1 MNKSLSFAALLAALF
16 SAAPAEAAVNFGGY
30 AGLRLRDEN
39 YSGTAFSQGSS
50 RAASDLMWQYR
61 VRLFASADL
70 GDGYYFKA
78 MATDETEGDGGWNTV
93 TGSETYN
100 LQVSNFSFGRQT
112 ADNGYAIGR
121 LPLNAVNTPILDLT
135 LFPFQPLES
144 PLASVGMDRLFG
156 VNYNTR
162 FLAGNLR
169 ASLFVLDNGSANN
182 TGLEGDG
189 KFNDG
194 YALYLSY
201 SDKVGDITVEPQFIR
216 AVTQT
221 SLPMH
226 YPYTSS
232 WYTHVTPWSAG
243 ASLTVPAGGAK
254 IGLGA
259 FYTRGRN
266 STGYSGINGF
276 TDEPNAGDVD
286 YSGYQIRIKGDY
298 GPVRCYWDYHRTTDK
313 SRTLASEAKYT
324 NNFFWLSYEI
334 PVHKTSS
341 ASFTIQPTLRY
352 LTNKA
357 EGGVTNVNQ
366 QRLRTDL
373 WATVTF

>member
-1 MNKSLSFAALLAALF
+1 MKKMLSFAALFAVCSSAVPAA
-16 SAAPAEAAVNFGGY
+16 AAVNLGGY
-30 AGLRLRDEN
+30 AGIRLRDEN
-39 YSGTAFSQGSS
+39 YSGTAFSAGSS
-50 RAASDLMWQYR
+50 RDASDLMWQYR
-61 VRLFASADL
+61 FRLFASADL

-93 TGSETYN
+93 TGSDTYR
-100 LQVSNFSFGRQT
+100 LQVSNFYFGRQM
-112 ADNGYAIGR
+112 ASCGYSIGR

-156 VNYNTR
+156 VNYSTSC
-162 FLAGNLR
+162 LSGNLR

-201 SDKVGDITVEPQFIR
+201 SGKVGDITVEPQFMR
-216 AVTQT
+216 AVTQAA
-221 SLPMH
+221 LVKH
-226 YPYTSS
+226 YPYTTS
-232 WYTHVTPWSAG
+232 WYSHVTPWSAG

-254 IGLGA
+254 VGLGA

-266 STGYSGINGF
+266 STGYTGIPGF

-286 YSGYQIRIKGDY
+286 YSGYQFRIKGDY

-313 SRTLASEAKYT
+313 SRTLVSEAKYT

-341 ASFTIQPTLRY
+341 ASFTLQPTLRY

-366 QRLRTDL
+366 QRLRSDL